1 MRRSNPIASV
11 LPLPRLDPRKAS
23 FLVIITLLPAL
34 TVGCSGLSVGR
45 GSQASNASGGPS
57 PLQFATGSLPNATI
71 GTAYSVTL
79 RATGGTSSYT
89 FGVVSGTLPP
99 GLALVGSSGVISG
112 MPTGAGQFSFTV
124 QVSDSSTP
132 RQTAQNAFSID
143 VSPQN
148 SVTIN
153 TDYLANATVGATYNA
168 ALSAS
173 GGAQPYSWNLS
184 SGSLPD
190 GLALSSAGA
199 ISGMPATAGKAS
211 FTVQV
216 TDSSIPGQQAA
227 KVLGIIVGTTPPLA
241 ITTAVLPN
249 GTVGTAYSSTLAAS
263 GGTPPYSWSVFSGSL
278 PAGLT
283 LGGGMIS
290 GTPQHSGVFPF
301 TVQVTDST
309 EASVLGPV
317 DLIVASS
324 SGTTYYVDA
333 IGGNNANNGVSMETP
348 WQTLGRV
355 SSARLSPGDQILL
368 KRGVVWREEL
378 TVPSAGSASDP
389 IIIGAYGT
397 GDYPTIS
404 GSDVVTSWSGDG
416 GLVYDAVISWTPYH
430 VWQDGTLLTQV
441 GSLSS
446 LSSSGQWFF
455 DSNTA
460 TLYVWTT
467 DSANPNTHTMEADR
481 RYGGIS
487 INRQSYLVISGL
499 ALENGTADLIAV
511 IASGN
516 VAVVSCA
523 FKNARGSA
531 VKAIQASPNLLVDN
545 SRYSVDPG
553 YRGTSFV
560 FVDST
565 AADGPIISNNII
577 GNFGGHI
584 GIAFN
589 DVNNAVVHGN
599 AIMGN
604 GIGIAVNASTQSLR
618 GIQIYENSISNV
630 DGAFGDGES
639 VELTGSNVFSVTGSI
654 YRNLIQGGPRTY
666 GGIDAQLAVN
676 CKIYGNIVMNMIQ
689 YGLLWTF
696 NSTGNTFYNNTI
708 YNNSQ
713 SGSAG
718 IELASN
724 STGATIKN
732 NIIKGA
738 DYGIAGDPA
747 SASSI
752 EEDYNIL
759 SVTTTVRAPGIT
771 AGAHTITSDPLFV
784 TTLPVTSNDLK
795 LQPGS
800 PAIGSGSNLGT
811 PYNLGMDPNGDRFP
825 YPSVDQNLLGGG
837 WERGA
842 FAFR

>member
-11 LPLPRLDPRKAS
+11 LPLSRPGPRKAF
-23 FLVIITLLPAL
+23 FLVIIMLLPAL
-34 TVGCSGLSVGR
+34 TVGCSGPSVGR
-45 GSQASNASGGPS
+45 GSQASNDSGGPS

-89 FGVVSGTLPP
+89 FEVVSGTLPP
-99 GLALVGSSGVISG
+99 GVALVGSSGVTSG
-112 MPTGAGQFSFTV
+112 MPTSAGQFSFTV

-132 RQTAQNAFSID
+132 RQTAQNAFSIE

-153 TDYLANATVGATYNA
+153 TDYLANATVGARYNA

-173 GGAQPYSWNLS
+173 GGAQPYSWDIS

-199 ISGMPATAGKAS
+199 ISGMPATAGRAS

-227 KVLGIIVGTTPPLA
+227 KVLGITVGTIPPLS
-241 ITTAVLPN
+241 ITTAVLPS
-249 GTVGTAYSSTLAAS
+249 GTVGTAYSSTLAAT

-283 LGGGMIS
+283 LGGGAIS

-309 EASVLGPV
+309 QASVLGPV

-333 IGGNNANNGVSMETP
+333 IGGNNANNGVSTETP

-355 SSARLSPGDQILL
+355 SSARFSPGDQILL
-368 KRGVVWREEL
+368 KRGAVWREEL
-378 TVPSAGSASDP
+378 TVPSSGSASDP

-404 GSDVVTSWSGDG
+404 GSDVVTSWSWAGN
-416 GLVYDAVISWTPYH
+416 LVYDADISWAPYH
-430 VWQDGTLLTQV
+430 VWEDGALLIQV

-446 LSSSGQWFF
+446 LSHPGQWVF
-455 DSNTA
+455 DSKA
-460 TLYVWTT
+460 AKLYVWTT
-467 DSANPNTHTMEADR
+467 DGISPNAHRIEADH
-481 RYGGIS
+481 RYGGID
-487 INRQSYLVISGL
+487 INRRSYLVITGL
-499 ALENGTADLIAV
+499 RLENGTADLIDV

-516 VAVVSCA
+516 VAVVLCD
-523 FKNARGSA
+523 FKNARGSG
-531 VKAIQASPNLLVDN
+531 VKALQASPNLLVDN
-545 SRYSVDPG
+545 SRYSVDSG

-599 AIMGN
+599 TITGN
-604 GIGIAVNASTQSLR
+604 GIAIAVNASTRSLT
-618 GIQIYENSISNV
+618 GIQIYENSISDV

-639 VELTGSNVFSVTGSI
+639 VELTGSNVSSVTGSI

-676 CKIYGNIVMNMIQ
+676 CEIYGNIVMNMAQ
-689 YGLLWTF
+689 VGLLWTF
-696 NSTGNTFYNNTI
+696 NSTGNRFYNNTI
-708 YNNSQ
+708 YNNGQ

-724 STGATIKN
+724 STGAIIKN

-738 DYGIAGDPA
+738 SYGIAADPVTA
-747 SASSI
+747 PSI
-752 EEDYNIL
+752 REDYNIL
-759 SVTTTVRAPGIT
+759 DVVTTVRALRIT

-784 TTLPVTSNDLK
+784 TTVPLASSDLK

-800 PAIGSGSNLGT
+800 PAIDSGDNLGT
-811 PYNLGMDPNGDRFP
+811 PYNLSMDPNGDIFP
-825 YPSVDQNLLGGG
+825 YGVADQNLLGGS